1 VVEDGITRLEAPKD
15 EDEAVLVVSE
25 KLSDDKDWTII
36 PPNHYV
42 IVEDSL
48 NVRIRPIKA

>member
-1 VVEDGITRLEAPKD
+1 MDD
-15 EDEAVLVVSE
+15 DHAVLIVSE

-36 PPNHYV
+36 PPNHFV

-48 NVRIRPIKA
+48 NVRIRPIKD